1 MVISLWLAPHI
12 GFPGTLFLCVVML
25 SGWFG
30 GVGPAL
36 VATALSALAFHYS
49 FLHPTNLL
57 GPQPREMPRLFMYV
71 ISNLL
76 IGLLSTAQRH
86 GAKRLRRA
94 RDDLDRSVQDLQ
106 RTNEALHAESRERK
120 HAEEELRQTQ
130 ADLTHANRV

>member
-57 GPQPREMPRLFMYV
+57 GPQPREMPRLFMYI

-76 IGLLSTAQRH
+76 IGLLSAAQRS
-86 GAKRLRRA
+86 AAESLRK
-94 RDDLDRSVQDLQ
+94 
-106 RTNEALHAESRERK
+106 TNEALHAESRERERTED
-120 HAEEELRQTQ
+120 ALREAQ
-130 ADLTHANRV
+130 ADLARANR